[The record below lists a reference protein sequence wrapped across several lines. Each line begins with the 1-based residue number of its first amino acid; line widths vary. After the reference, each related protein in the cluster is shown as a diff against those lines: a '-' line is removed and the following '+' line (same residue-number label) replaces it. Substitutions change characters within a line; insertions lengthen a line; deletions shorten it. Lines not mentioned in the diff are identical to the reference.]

1 MKKILCVIFIFF
13 FFAVLKTEAAI
24 TVQSGGSTVVSATQ
38 ISQPIN
44 VTISGLLNLLV
55 TLKVKA
61 LDSHITNTTDSTL
74 QIPITQLYLN
84 EGTNSYQMKYNTDV
98 NILSGLISITPYT
111 KPYTAVVTNVSA
123 IPAGTYTTRLQFTLD
138 ANLSSQTFT
147 FTLSFVIPVD
157 QSVSTTTTPVTIT
170 LTPENVFDTS
180 ANISNTTS
188 PQINIKSNKKWK
200 LLMDTSNLG
209 TLIGNYYFQILSA
222 TSHVS
227 DYSTTPVKIEPN
239 QQYIL
244 AKGVG
249 TYTAPIT
256 GSYSTDYILLKYYL
270 MNNSGSF
277 LSEGSYNN
285 YVKYILQ
292 EDN

>member
-1 MKKILCVIFIFF
+1 MKKILAVIFIFF
-13 FFAVLKTEAAI
+13 FFAALKSEAAI
-24 TVQSGGSTVVSATQ
+24 TVQGSGSTVVSATQ
-38 ISQPIN
+38 ISQPIS

-55 TLKVKA
+55 NLKVKA
-61 LDSHITNTTDSTL
+61 LDAYITNTTDSTL
-74 QIPITQLYLN
+74 QIPITKLYLN
-84 EGTNSYQMKYNTDV
+84 DGTNSYQMQQNTDV

-111 KPYTAVVTNVSA
+111 RPYTAVVTNVSA
-123 IPAGTYTTRLQFTLD
+123 IPAGTYNTRLLFTLD

-147 FTLSFVIPVD
+147 FTLSFTIPVD
-157 QSVSTTTTPVTIT
+157 QSVSTNTVPVTIN
-170 LTPENVFDTS
+170 LTPENVFDIS
-180 ANISNTTS
+180 ANVSNTTS

-209 TLIGNYYFQILSA
+209 SLIGNYYFQILSA
-222 TSHVS
+222 TSHVNK
-227 DYSTTPVKIEPN
+227 YSTTPVKIEAN
-239 QQYIL
+239 KQYTL

-270 MNNSGSF
+270 MNNSSSF
-277 LSEGSYNN
+277 LKEGTFNN